1 MTSVKLRAPA
11 DACDCHMHVYDRR
24 FPWAPTATTFPPE
37 ATADAYREVQR
48 DLGLS
53 RVVVVQPSSYG
64 FDNRCTL
71 NALAAFG
78 ASARGIAVARPEVSD
93 GELDQWHHQ
102 GIRGLRYLMVG
113 NPLMTWDSLPMMSER
128 IRPLGWNINLQLDGR
143 RLPEYE
149 PMLARLTGNLVIDH
163 NGKFLEPVALSH
175 PGFQSLLRLLDSGRC
190 WVKLSAPYETSK
202 IGAPAYDDVSILA
215 RALVAAHP
223 DRCLWASNWPHP
235 GMLTEPSTPAMLDL
249 LLDWAPD
256 EDTRRKI
263 LVDNPAEL
271 YGF

>member
-1 MTSVKLRAPA
+1 
-11 DACDCHMHVYDRR
+11 MHVYDRR